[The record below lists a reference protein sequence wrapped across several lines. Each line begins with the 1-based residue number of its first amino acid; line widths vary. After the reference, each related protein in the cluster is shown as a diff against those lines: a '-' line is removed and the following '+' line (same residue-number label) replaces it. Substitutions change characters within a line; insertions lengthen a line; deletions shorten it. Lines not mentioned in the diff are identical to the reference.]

1 MINPQTGLPRTLA
14 PSLFKGKAKEAYQVA
29 TEIPE
34 FLAQMPCFCDC
45 EPYGH
50 ENLLDCFID
59 KHGEDWLI
67 CQEEALLT
75 KKLYDE
81 KMPVDKIKEEII
93 KKFK

>member
-1 MINPQTGLPRTLA
+1 M
-14 PSLFKGKAKEAYQVA
+14 
-29 TEIPE
+29 
-34 FLAQMPCFCDC
+34 
-45 EPYGH
+45 
-50 ENLLDCFID
+50 
-59 KHGEDWLI
+59 I